1 MIWFIVI
8 VALLIFAPML
18 LAGLVALVIVFFS
31 AWALTTY
38 IVLQVAPDH
47 FLTAIVIGFVVGI
60 VAARLL
66 VKSGEP
72 RINISR

>member
-1 MIWFIVI
+1 MIWFII
-8 VALLIFAPML
+8 LVALLIFAPML
-18 LAGLVALVIVFFS
+18 LAGLVALVIVFFG
-31 AWALTTY
+31 AWVLSTY

-47 FLTAIVIGFVVGI
+47 FLTAIVIGFVAGI